1 MFERILV
8 VCTGNIC
15 RSPIA
20 EALLAHALR
29 EQQFTVTSAGLGAL
43 IDHPADPIACELTL
57 EVGIDISAHRARQIS
72 TEIVNN
78 NDLILVMESGQRQAL
93 SARFPQARGKTYR
106 WGEWGDFDVP
116 DPYRLS
122 RGAFEYAFELIE
134 RGLADWLPKLTS
146 KTS

>member
-20 EALLAHALR
+20 EALLAHALS
-29 EQQFTVTSAGLGAL
+29 EQRFTVSSAGLGAL
-43 IDHPADPIACELTL
+43 VGHPADPVACELMQS
-57 EVGIDISAHRARQIS
+57 VGIDISAHRARQIS
-72 TEIVNN
+72 ASIVNDH
-78 NDLILVMESGQRQAL
+78 DLILVMESGQRQAL

-106 WGEWGDFDVP
+106 WGEWGEFDVP

-134 RGLADWLPKLTS
+134 RGLADWLPKL
-146 KTS
+146 KRKPG